1 MSKLQKISRPVAAFD
16 AGRVGAVGYKELRVA
31 VSQTRFIEDSAPRD
45 AQVVDHTWRYVNKKG
60 GPDRRFAN
68 NPQLPVCLY
77 DKIHF
82 GSSSGLNEIIQVSRC
97 GVGAALEQS
106 VRHLA
111 QYIFPEVKRALTS
124 APLLSQTVSPAPTL
138 PQPPNLPAS
147 PRLFAYIAEEV
158 VGPYT
163 TEQLQAL
170 HSSLAVTDD
179 TPCCFEG
186 SEEWQPY
193 ARFKA

>member
-1 MSKLQKISRPVAAFD
+1 
-16 AGRVGAVGYKELRVA
+16 
-31 VSQTRFIEDSAPRD
+31 
-45 AQVVDHTWRYVNKKG
+45 VNKKG